1 MKFFKTIFLGL
12 YLNYNLRTGAVSLLK
27 SYGKFKKKTHSKTV
41 KNYSK
46 KDRNLDSRNV
56 EIFWQ
61 AQQYYILISCI
72 SNLGYFLSHIIQ
84 CSCS

>member
-1 MKFFKTIFLGL
+1 MKFFKTIFLEL

-27 SYGKFKKKTHSKTV
+27 SYGKFKKNSL
-41 KNYSK
+41 KNCQKLLK
-46 KDRNLDSRNV
+46 KDRNLDSRHV